1 MIQQNISKYFNNQ
14 TIICIAHRLSTLKD
28 MDYIIVID
36 KGNIIDSGIP
46 KYIIPKYDK
55 VDFLKTEDENKCI

>member
-1 MIQQNISKYFNNQ
+1 
-14 TIICIAHRLSTLKD
+14 

-46 KYIIPKYDK
+46 KYIITKYDK